1 MQEDQEEENFQT
13 LKMNTLKRKSSQ
25 ISKND
30 DENEN
35 DIYESENIPRTKKL
49 QKMEIKKRV
58 KKEKKNGKL
67 KKKHFKFTFKII
79 FPFLTCPN
87 VVK

>member
-1 MQEDQEEENFQT
+1 
-13 LKMNTLKRKSSQ
+13 MNTLKRKSSQ

-58 KKEKKNGKL
+58 KKEKKNGNL
-67 KKKHFKFTFKII
+67 KKNFKFTF
-79 FPFLTCPN
+79 
-87 VVK
+87 